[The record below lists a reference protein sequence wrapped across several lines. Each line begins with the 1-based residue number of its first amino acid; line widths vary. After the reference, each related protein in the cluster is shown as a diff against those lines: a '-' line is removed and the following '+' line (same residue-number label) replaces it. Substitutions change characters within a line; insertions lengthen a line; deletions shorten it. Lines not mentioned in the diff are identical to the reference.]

1 VACYI
6 VGSVD
11 CKTMLYMKGVLEMS
25 NISLYLPKV
34 KDDTRKL
41 TELFLVFLEIG
52 AFTLGGGFAMIPL
65 IQKELVEKKHWV
77 EEEEFLD
84 EIAIAQSVPG
94 AIAVNTAAIT
104 GHKVR
109 GWPGAFAATLG
120 VMIPSFS
127 IIILVALFLNNFA
140 SLAITQAI
148 FRAIRPVV
156 VALITYSAYKCWNT
170 ISISRFNITIEVVSL
185 LSLLVLN
192 APPAI
197 VILVAILFGIIRK
210 VKIHGNT
217 N

>member
-1 VACYI
+1 
-6 VGSVD
+6 
-11 CKTMLYMKGVLEMS
+11 MS
-25 NISLYLPKV
+25 NISLYFPDV
-34 KDDTRKL
+34 KDGTRKL

-65 IQKELVEKKHWV
+65 IQKELVEKKHWLD
-77 EEEEFLD
+77 EDEFLD

-104 GHKVR
+104 GHKVK
-109 GWPGAFAATLG
+109 GWAGSLVATLG
-120 VMIPSFS
+120 VMIPSFT
-127 IIILVALFLNNFA
+127 IIVLVALFLNNFA
-140 SLAITQAI
+140 TLDITQAV

-170 ISISRFNITIEVVSL
+170 INMSKFNIAIEIITL
-185 LSLLVLN
+185 ISLLVFN

-197 VILVAILFGIIRK
+197 VIMLAIIVGVVRK